1 MADQP
6 SRRLPIGVVAGIAL
20 LVIGTGSATAWWTW
34 RSAQPP
40 IESVQPSDSSPQPE
54 TSKSPVASTA
64 PTIAPSHSSSP
75 NPDNPGASPQT
86 STLQVYWL
94 KTSANQIE
102 LVPSPVQLS
111 AQSSNDTLLKQAVG
125 QLLSGTTQAS
135 LGTTIPSQTKLLSLS
150 IQPDGIHIDLSKEF
164 SQGGGSTSMTARIGQ
179 LLYTVTSLQP
189 DTPVWLSVEGK
200 ALETLGGEGLLVDQ
214 PITRASFARD
224 FVLQ

>member
-34 RSAQPP
+34 QSSQPP
-40 IESVQPSDSSPQPE
+40 ITSVQPSESSPNPE
-54 TSKSPVASTA
+54 TSKSPVASTS
-64 PTIAPSHSSSP
+64 PTIAPSPSTSPSPSNPVASP
-75 NPDNPGASPQT
+75 NT
-86 STLQVYWL
+86 SALQIYWL
-94 KTSANQIE
+94 KTSANKIE
-102 LVPSPVQLS
+102 LVPSPVQS
-111 AQSSNDTLLKQAVG
+111 STQSSHDTLLKEAVEK
-125 QLLSGTTQAS
+125 LLSGTSQVN
-135 LGTTIPSQTKLLSLS
+135 LGTTIPPQTKLLSLK
-150 IQPDGIHIDLSKEF
+150 IQPDGIHIDLSQEF
-164 SQGGGSTSMTARIGQ
+164 SQGGGSTSMTARVGQ

-200 ALETLGGEGLLVDQ
+200 ALETLGGEGLLIDQ